1 MERVRSGLA
10 WLESQVDRRGAVWLF
25 LLALGIYALQSL
37 AIPLVAGRDLGTYLQ
52 YYAQF
57 GDANPPLPMAMLFRT
72 PVAPFAVGVP
82 LDLGGA
88 ALAQIWLGLLY
99 AASIVAWSATA
110 AVFGSRAALL
120 TAAALLVYPGYGIL
134 FHALSSDAIFAAGFA
149 AWALLVSRAT
159 VRNSIPMF
167 AASGVGVGVLALTR
181 PGNQVLL
188 LFALFPLVLHASWRW
203 RLSAGAGFLVAAV
216 SVLALWAVHNGVR
229 YGDYAVVRASA
240 AFMPFFRMYVS
251 DHIVS
256 PANGPASRKIARAV
270 DRGLLPREPYRSY
283 GIDEDTFFRRGS
295 IRMHEDLVNLSD
307 RVWGWG
313 SSYSVLRRAAW
324 EALRAHP
331 GTYAKGV
338 SRTVWQELARP
349 EFAVSAA
356 QARGAIV
363 PAPKTGV
370 VRPTEGEPIPA
381 AHWGLYTT
389 TPDGSVDERWTSAT
403 EHALSFEHPADAA
416 RYAAIADEIGGW
428 LRNLPAYDTSATLRT
443 WLNRA
448 SRWYPR
454 PWMWLVL
461 ALVALAWRR
470 PRWSRLALALSAAG
484 VAVVAFT
491 ALGIFTVVEFA
502 LPVAPAFVVA
512 AAAGLVGVRAR
523 EEFA

>member
-1 MERVRSGLA
+1 MKRLRCVLA
-10 WLESQVDRRGAVWLF
+10 WLERRVNRRGA
-25 LLALGIYALQSL
+25 LALFFAALAVYAIQSL
-37 AIPLVAGRDLGTYLQ
+37 AVPLVAGRDLGTYLR

-57 GDANPPLPMAMLFRT
+57 GDASPPLPMAMLFRT

-88 ALAQIWLGLLY
+88 ALAQVWLGLLY

-110 AVFGSRAALL
+110 AVFGARSALL
-120 TAAALLVYPGYGIL
+120 TAALLLVFPGYGIL
-134 FHALSSDAIFAAGFA
+134 FHALASDAVFAAVFA
-149 AWALLVSRAT
+149 GWALVVSRAT
-159 VRNSIPMF
+159 VRRSVPLF
-167 AASGVGVGVLALTR
+167 VAAGLLVGALALTR

-203 RLSAGAGFLVAAV
+203 RLSAAAGFLVAGV
-216 SVLALWAVHNGVR
+216 CVLALWAVHNGVR
-229 YGDYAVVRASA
+229 YGDYAVVRGSA
-240 AFMPFFRMYVS
+240 AFIPFFRMYVS

-256 PANGPASRKIARAV
+256 PENGPASRKLARAV
-270 DRGLLPREPYRSY
+270 DRDLLPLEPYRSY
-283 GIDEDTFFRRGS
+283 GVDEDTFFRRGS

-307 RVWGWG
+307 RVWGWDSG
-313 SSYSVLRRAAW
+313 YSVLRRAAW

-338 SRTVWQELARP
+338 TRTIWQELARP
-349 EFAVSAA
+349 EFAVSSA
-356 QARGAIV
+356 QAGSAR
-363 PAPKTGV
+363 PAKATGSGL
-370 VRPTEGEPIPA
+370 PSTEGEPIPA

-389 TPDGSVDERWTSAT
+389 TRDRSVDERWTSPTAH
-403 EHALSFEHPADAA
+403 ELVFRDPADAR
-416 RYAAIADEIGGW
+416 RYAEIEREIGGW
-428 LRNLPAYDTSATLRT
+428 LRDLPAYDTSATVRT

-461 ALVALAWRR
+461 AIGALACRR
-470 PRWSRLALALSAAG
+470 PRWTRLALALSVAA

-512 AAAGLVGVRAR
+512 AAAGLVGVRQR
-523 EEFA
+523 EELV